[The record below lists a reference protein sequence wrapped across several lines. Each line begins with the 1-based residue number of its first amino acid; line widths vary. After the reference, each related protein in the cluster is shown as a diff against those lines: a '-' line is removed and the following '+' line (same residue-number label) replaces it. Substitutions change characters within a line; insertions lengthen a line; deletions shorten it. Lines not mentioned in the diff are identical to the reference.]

1 MKEINLSGYDDNED
15 HTRDS
20 VPRPRRAASRVRARR
35 RRPILERPR
44 GAPDQRRRRLPRGP
58 PARRVRRLRAVRP
71 GPAAAAA
78 AAPELR
84 RLRRVP
90 AQAANA
96 AVAERQEQLA
106 SAPARATR

>member
-1 MKEINLSGYDDNED
+1 MNEIDLSGYDDNED

-58 PARRVRRLRAVRP
+58 PARRTVSLAIATTTIKCF
-71 GPAAAAA
+71 G
-78 AAPELR
+78 LMIG
-84 RLRRVP
+84 L
-90 AQAANA
+90 Q
-96 AVAERQEQLA
+96 VARSCCQGYPSYQ
-106 SAPARATR
+106 